1 MISENIIFINDDNI
15 EFNKFT
21 SNYDNIVKFIDEQ
34 NINLYI
40 NFIVDRLFAANKYFN
55 DQEPWKKKDD
65 KVRLNSII
73 YTSLELIRKITVLM
87 YPIMPETSLKV
98 MTIFNYKES
107 DIKLNTIKDNN
118 FIKKGIKLSKIG
130 ILFKKVEK

>member
-1 MISENIIFINDDNI
+1 
-15 EFNKFT
+15 
-21 SNYDNIVKFIDEQ
+21 
-34 NINLYI
+34 
-40 NFIVDRLFAANKYFN
+40 
-55 DQEPWKKKDD
+55 
-65 KVRLNSII
+65 
-73 YTSLELIRKITVLM
+73 
-87 YPIMPETSLKV
+87 MPETSLKV